1 MLKKDIT
8 KQKIFDAAKII
19 AHMDKEP
26 TINNVREFLAF
37 TGSQTTLHK
46 YLKEWK
52 LKCFQTYESTY
63 VKSLESK
70 DIAKLQAEKQ
80 SLTATIGKME
90 EHNKIVSSEFAK
102 TERKNVELT
111 QNLTQLAAQLSLL
124 DAEIKDLKKD
134 KEQADN
140 LYQEL
145 KAEREILLGRLERDK
160 DQLIVSLRE
169 ELSQTHQ
176 VNLQIVQDISYR
188 GHDLLMQEKV
198 KVMNLEEKV
207 RSLSDELTK
216 LHQEFNRASRVVEP
230 LKTQIKQ
237 LQKLIA
243 KNLSIEQLKE
253 YEKKQILLDFASN

>member
-1 MLKKDIT
+1 MQKVKK
-8 KQKIFDAAKII
+8 QQIFAAAKTL
-19 AHMDKEP
+19 AHLNQEP
-26 TINNVREFLAF
+26 TTTNLREYLAF

-52 LKCFQTYESTY
+52 LKCFQTYESNY
-63 VKSLESK
+63 AKSLESK
-70 DIAKLQAEKQ
+70 DVAKLQAENQ
-80 SLTATIGKME
+80 ALAATIGKME
-90 EHNKIVSSEFAK
+90 EHNKIVSSEFTK

-111 QNLTQLAAQLSLL
+111 QSLTQLEAQLSLL
-124 DAEIKDLKKD
+124 DAELKELKKD

-160 DQLIVSLRE
+160 DQLITSLRE

-198 KVMNLEEKV
+198 KTMNLEERVK
-207 RSLSDELTK
+207 SLSDEVAK
-216 LHQEFNRASRVVEP
+216 LQQDFNNANQVVEP
-230 LKTQIKQ
+230 LKRKIKQ
-237 LQKLIA
+237 LEKLIA
-243 KNLSIEQLKE
+243 ENITSEQLKE
-253 YEKKQILLDFASN
+253 YEKKQQALDFASNST